1 MMPISNLKHR
11 AIARLA
17 VIGIGVLLASTLS
30 LWWMLSPAELP
41 PSPPPTIALASE
53 TSSTTAIQVDQ
64 WSLDLWRPLS
74 DAPVVVAT
82 SEPPP
87 KIRLF
92 SILTRNGGQVA
103 ALQVG
108 SGSGLVYVKPGEVVG
123 KISVISIDA
132 KGADL
137 TYAGKPVRVEM
148 GK

>member
-11 AIARLA
+11 AVAHLA
-17 VIGIGVLLASTLS
+17 VVAAAVLLASALG
-30 LWWMLSPAELP
+30 LWWTLSPATLP
-41 PSPPPTIALASE
+41 PSPPPSIALASE
-53 TSSTTAIQVDQ
+53 ASTTAAIQVDQ

-74 DAPVVVAT
+74 DAPVAVVVA
-82 SEPPP
+82 EPPP

-103 ALQVG
+103 ALQIG
-108 SGSGLVYVKPGEVVG
+108 TGSGLVYVKPGEMVG

-132 KGADL
+132 KSVDI
-137 TYAGKPVRVEM
+137 TYAGKPMRVEM